1 MSIGRNEPCPCGSG
15 KKYKKCCGKVE
26 GSAIH
31 SVMLEELENLQ
42 RELIDYSM
50 KNYSHT
56 MKKEFQ
62 TLLHKYE
69 VLRKDPQVF
78 LVAFEIWFMLN
89 HPVKDG
95 QTVLEKFVARRSPT
109 IERERTKRVFQS
121 WTKPRFIAGQLG
133 TIRDRVYEVKDI
145 LSGENVAI
153 RARQKVDLDEVFIIG
168 ALLPFEEEYTF
179 FMIDFHFEKE
189 MAARMEKWLLSQC
202 EQAEDRQAF
211 VANHFLF
218 VLDGLF
224 TIYNNGQQEEE
235 SFDYSELKWEKEAQ
249 SKTADMLL
257 EFLQEEGVEELRKQ
271 TAVLLWNLYCQKE
284 NPTIRKPEIYV
295 GALVSL
301 LQSYNIIEA
310 NDSNIALAK
319 RLGTTAASLSKRAK
333 EMEAILQDRLEQGKK
348 AAQ

>member
-1 MSIGRNEPCPCGSG
+1 MSVGRNEPCPCGSG

-31 SVMLEELENLQ
+31 GIMLEELESLQ
-42 RELIDYSM
+42 RELIDYAMS
-50 KNYSHT
+50 NYSHT

-78 LVAFEIWFMLN
+78 LVAFEIWFILN
-89 HPVKDG
+89 YSLKDG
-95 QTVLEKFVARRSPT
+95 RTVLEKFVARRANT
-109 IERERTKRVFQS
+109 IERERTKQVFNT
-121 WTKPRFIAGQLG
+121 WTQTKFIAGQLG
-133 TIRDRVYEVKDI
+133 VISDRVYEVRDI
-145 LSGENVAI
+145 LSDEKVAI

-168 ALLPFEEEYTF
+168 ALLPFEQEYTF

-189 MAARMEKWLLSQC
+189 MAARMEKWLLAQC
-202 EQAEDRQAF
+202 EQAEDRSAF
-211 VANHFLF
+211 VANNFLS

-224 TIYNNGQQEEE
+224 NIYNEMEQPEATQE
-235 SFDYSELKWEKEAQ
+235 SFDYSELTWEKESQA
-249 SKTADMLL
+249 KTADVLR
-257 EFLQEEGVEELRKQ
+257 EFLQEEGIEELHQQ

-310 NDSNIALAK
+310 KDSNAALAK

-333 EMEAILQDRLEQGKK
+333 EMEVVLQERL
-348 AAQ
+348 AAQQ